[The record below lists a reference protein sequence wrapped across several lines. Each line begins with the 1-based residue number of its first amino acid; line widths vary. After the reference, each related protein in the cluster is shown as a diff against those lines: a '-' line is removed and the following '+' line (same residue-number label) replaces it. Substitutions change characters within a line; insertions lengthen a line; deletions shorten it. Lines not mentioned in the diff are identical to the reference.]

1 MYAVFQ
7 LPVIRITGCS
17 LGAKASGLGP
27 EDRGFKS
34 LHPDSLFL
42 AIYRLI
48 KLIILRCYA
57 LSCLQCYSFIKAR
70 VLKIVESILLLL
82 KNKQLN
88 NLQH

>member
-48 KLIILRCYA
+48 KLL
-57 LSCLQCYSFIKAR
+57 
-70 VLKIVESILLLL
+70 ILLGF
-82 KNKQLN
+82 
-88 NLQH
+88 